1 MKGESKGLS
10 VEEDEWEEERI
21 WFTDEEG
28 EEGKGRDKDSFDF
41 SQLILKIIVL
51 IVPFFIHMN
60 QSQVRKNVYIAQSK
74 EIDTLNELCW
84 SDIYCVNNL
93 MHLSHNN
100 KNSYWSN
107 SFGIKYLV
115 IKEFFLEFKTRIY
128 KVYVGKFIN
137 QWLFTSFQNIVS
149 NKFGWTF

>member
-60 QSQVRKNVYIAQSK
+60 QSQVRKNVYIFLLNTLKVSQLREIISK
-74 EIDTLNELCW
+74 
-84 SDIYCVNNL
+84 
-93 MHLSHNN
+93 
-100 KNSYWSN
+100 
-107 SFGIKYLV
+107 
-115 IKEFFLEFKTRIY
+115 
-128 KVYVGKFIN
+128 
-137 QWLFTSFQNIVS
+137 
-149 NKFGWTF
+149 